1 MNSQPTQ
8 TTPDSIPLWLPAATA
23 AAVHVLIVTAAWLA
37 FGDDML
43 QAHDGQHFG
52 ALALDPLLLNSPTLD
67 YVAYR
72 ASRIAM
78 PALAW
83 PFSWL
88 GAVAA
93 LAMVQV
99 GAVWIG
105 VRALTN
111 LAMRRELS
119 PWFGFVFAILPGTLI
134 STRVL
139 VADAVAA
146 AFMLAA
152 ADAWER
158 GKVGWAWATLAV
170 LSKETMLLAVA
181 GFAVFDWRRAMAPG
195 LALTVWVASLIARF
209 GWDAPGETVGLPF
222 VGAVEAVRVWMFNE
236 RWEEFAGGLGV
247 ILVVV
252 VVGRLAFVLKSSLS
266 IAALAVCLVIPFL
279 GVAALQYAVHS
290 QRLVLFPLASALVL
304 LPNKG
309 YSLPRTEHSLSLTSV
324 SPGRQEPE
332 PKSR

>member
-1 MNSQPTQ
+1 M
-8 TTPDSIPLWLPAATA
+8 PLWLPAATA

-93 LAMVQV
+93 LAIVQV

-158 GKVGWAWATLAV
+158 GKVGWAWATPAV
-170 LSKETMLLAVA
+170 LSKDTMLLAVA

-195 LALTVWVASLIARF
+195 LALTLWVGSVLARF
-209 GWDAPGETVGLPF
+209 EWVTPGDTIGVPF
-222 VGAVEAVRVWMFNE
+222 VGAVDAVREWIFFE
-236 RWEEFAGGLGV
+236 RWEEVVGGLG
-247 ILVVV
+247 
-252 VVGRLAFVLKSSLS
+252 
-266 IAALAVCLVIPFL
+266 LAVIIAVTLWLAWRIRSPVAVSAAAACDIVPFL
-279 GVAALQYAVHS
+279 GV
-290 QRLVLFPLASALVL
+290 SALISSITSGWSSIHSPSASCSGSRGEL
-304 LPNKG
+304 LVYQLG
-309 YSLPRTEHSLSLTSV
+309 
-324 SPGRQEPE
+324 
-332 PKSR
+332 

>member
-1 MNSQPTQ
+1 MHTQ
-8 TTPDSIPLWLPAATA
+8 LTRTDRLNTRNRWMPAATA
-23 AAVHVLIVTAAWLA
+23 ATLHILVVAAAALA
-37 FGDDML
+37 FGEDML

-52 ALALDPLLLNSPTLD
+52 ALALDPLLLHSPTLD

-93 LAMVQV
+93 LAIVQV

-111 LAMRRELS
+111 LAMRRGLS
-119 PWFGFVFAILPGTLI
+119 PWFGFMFAILPGTLI

-158 GKVGWAWATLAV
+158 GRSGWIWATLAV
-170 LSKETMLLAVA
+170 LSKEAMLLAVA
-181 GFAVFDWRRAMAPG
+181 GFAVFDWRRAVAPMV
-195 LALTVWVASLIARF
+195 ALTLWVGSLLARF
-209 GWDAPGETVGLPF
+209 EWVTPGDTIGLPF
-222 VGAVEAVRVWMFNE
+222 VGAIAAVQEWIHFQ
-236 RWEEFAGGLGV
+236 RWEEVIGGVALSAIV
-247 ILVVV
+247 AVSLW
-252 VVGRLAFVLKSSLS
+252 LAWRIRSPLAIS
-266 IAALAVCLVIPFL
+266 AAAACAIIPFL
-279 GVAALQYAVHS
+279 GVSALRYAIHT
-290 QRLVLFPLASALVL
+290 QRLIMYPLAIGL
-304 LPNKG
+304 L
-309 YSLPRTEHSLSLTSV
+309 LWFQRRTVHTST
-324 SPGRQEPE
+324 S
-332 PKSR
+332 